1 MDRWRSRQ
9 GPWTLWNIDKRD
21 GFIIRPSCW
30 LYRHGITAN
39 HITFAGFIL
48 NLFWIG
54 LYEYL
59 SFRNPLYHL
68 FLFIIPIGLSDVLD
82 GSAARNN
89 DDVTPLGTIGDNF
102 RDMLYIFTMVFI
114 AFIDFGLDWRLVI
127 SVVVLECAVLFLK
140 SIAFVWYCGGRYTRE
155 EILDFSFDSFQHT
168 NEDRWYGIFI
178 SFGIPSY
185 MVGAHYGLQFLV
197 YAGQFLLI
205 CSLGIGVLVLIK
217 EFLWT
222 PTPKE
227 KE

>member
-21 GFIIRPSCW
+21 ELLFKPSRW

-39 HITFAGFIL
+39 IITLAGFLL
-48 NLFWIG
+48 NLLWIG
-54 LYEYL
+54 LYEY
-59 SFRNPLYHL
+59 FKFCNPLYHFL
-68 FLFIIPIGLSDVLD
+68 LFIIPIGLSDVFD

-89 DDVTPLGTIGDNF
+89 DDVTPLGTVGDHF
-102 RDMLYIFTMVFI
+102 RDMLYILTMGGI
-114 AFIDFGLDWRLVI
+114 AYDFGLDWRLVV
-127 SVVVLECAVLFLK
+127 SVVVLECSVLLLK

-155 EILDFSFDSFQHT
+155 KILDFSFDSFQHT

-185 MVGAHYGLQFLV
+185 MVGAHYDFQFLI
-197 YAGQFLLI
+197 YAGQFLLV

-217 EFLWT
+217 EFLWA